1 MLELLMLEISN
12 YREENRSNY
21 REFETWKV
29 KISKMH
35 KNKIRA

>member
-21 REFETWKV
+21 REFGRWEV

-35 KNKIRA
+35 KS